1 MRNFPARVNFPH
13 FLKAYFFTF
22 LVGSGF
28 VGVAGHHS
36 FFNPSYMS
44 FESLQHLQYTLEVG
58 SNAILKGSEKLAE

>member
-1 MRNFPARVNFPH
+1 M
-13 FLKAYFFTF
+13 
-22 LVGSGF
+22 
-28 VGVAGHHS
+28 GVAGHHS